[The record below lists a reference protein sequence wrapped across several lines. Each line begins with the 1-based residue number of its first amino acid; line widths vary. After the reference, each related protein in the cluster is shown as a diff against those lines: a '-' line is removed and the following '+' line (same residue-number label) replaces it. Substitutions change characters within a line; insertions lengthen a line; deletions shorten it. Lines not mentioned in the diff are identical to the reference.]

1 MLRGVHHTAE
11 SNCTPRSQNLNLHLF
26 QVAFKETYI
35 IKEQICSIKCG
46 LTKPNAWLRRVMHTK
61 ESKFSNLMIEYLSE
75 IETEFK
81 ICFKDFFIRGL
92 DGFESWKKL
101 GRKSRDTLP
110 LSRSGWALLS
120 MFAQLNFDSDGSGS
134 ATWYSTLKNYWF
146 VQLYILFAHPHCIL

>member
-46 LTKPNAWLRRVMHTK
+46 FTKPKILTPQCHAHQRVKIFDLNDRISRRNRNRIQIFVK
-61 ESKFSNLMIEYLSE
+61 R
-75 IETEFK
+75 
-81 ICFKDFFIRGL
+81 FFIRGM
-92 DGFESWKKL
+92 DGFESWKHL
-101 GRKSRDTLP
+101 SRKSRDTPP
-110 LSRSGWALLS
+110 LSRSGRALLS

>member
-11 SNCTPRSQNLNLHLF
+11 SNCTPRSQNLNLHFF

-46 LTKPNAWLRRVMHTK
+46 FTKPKILTPQCHAHQRVKIFDLNDRISRR
-61 ESKFSNLMIEYLSE
+61 NRNRIQ
-75 IETEFK
+75 I
-81 ICFKDFFIRGL
+81 
-92 DGFESWKKL
+92 
-101 GRKSRDTLP
+101 RKSRDTLP
-110 LSRSGWALLS
+110 LSRSGRALLS